1 MIIPAP
7 ESIAFSIFSFP
18 IYWYGICLACGIFMA
33 ILTGNYLFNSLNTNI
48 QKDIIISSAPAIIIT
63 GIVGARLYFC
73 FLNPVYYFLH
83 PLEIFGI
90 RQGGLSIHGAL
101 ILGIIG
107 LIIAAKKNNTSVF
120 RLLDAMACGTILG
133 QSIGRWGNYFNSEA
147 YGLPISGQ
155 SWGLFIPQSRRV
167 SEYLNYSLF
176 HPTFLYES
184 ILNFLAFVFL
194 VFVFKRFGVKY
205 SGIVFFT
212 YLSLYSLIRFFIE
225 QIRVDSALNVGPVPI
240 AEIVSVVL
248 FIVGLSGMFIIILKN
263 CKSSPDE

>member
-18 IYWYGICLACGIFMA
+18 VYWYGICLACGIFMA
-33 ILTGNYLFNSLNTNI
+33 ILTGNYLFNCANVNLK
-48 QKDIIISSAPAIIIT
+48 KDVIISSAPAIIIS
-63 GIVGARLYFC
+63 GILGARLYFC
-73 FLNPVYYFLH
+73 CLNPSYYFAH
-83 PLEIFGI
+83 PIEILDI

-101 ILGIIG
+101 LFGIIG

-147 YGLPISGQ
+147 YGLPVSGQ

-184 ILNFLAFVFL
+184 VLNFLAFLFL
-194 VFVFKRFGVKY
+194 TVIFKRFGGRY
-205 SGIVFFT
+205 SGVVFFT
-212 YLSLYSLIRFFIE
+212 YLSLYSMIRFFIE
-225 QIRVDSALNVGPVPI
+225 RIRVDSALNVASVPI

-248 FIVGLSGMFIIILKN
+248 FIAGLVGIFAVILKN
-263 CKSSPDE
+263 SKIVPDK